1 MIGIDVS
8 TDINITAEDVRQAE
22 RQRRMDA
29 ATKGFAVSQELVP
42 EDRGTLR
49 QSGFQPELRGDDV
62 VYGYEA
68 PYAEPMEFGTAPFT
82 PPLRPLKEWA
92 GRVLGDESLGYPVQ
106 QKIAQEGIDAQPFL
120 RPSAEEA
127 NAWLDSHPLG
137 EYLDE

>member
-1 MIGIDVS
+1 MLGVEVDS
-8 TDINITAEDVRQAE
+8 DINITAQEVREAE

-29 ATKGFAVSQELVP
+29 ATKGFAVANELVP

-49 QSGFQPELRGDDV
+49 QSMFQPERRGDDV
-62 VYGYEA
+62 VYGATA
-68 PYAEPMEFGTAPFT
+68 PYAEPMEFGTDPFV

-106 QKIAQEGIDAQPFL
+106 QKIAEEGVNAHPFL

-127 NAWLDSHPLG
+127 QAYLATHPLSDYIN
-137 EYLDE
+137 E